1 MRESFYPVALSFGVV
16 GVLTLARQPIELT
29 EPAYYDPVTGLDFA
43 AAWLTSIAGEGGMTA
58 FALLLWWRRTPI
70 RRGSRLPL
78 IAAFAF
84 ALSAVG
90 NVLGDVF
97 DLAVGDDLY
106 FAGAVG
112 FGATVPTHNRLGGMM
127 WAVWHASCQTARTP
141 VELIQSAGR
150 FPFRVAVVDATVF
163 TRNEW
168 KERHCSG
175 SYPQP
180 LRSGWGLTRSTG

>member
-1 MRESFYPVALSFGVV
+1 M
-16 GVLTLARQPIELT
+16 TLARQAIELT

-43 AAWLTSIAGEGGMTA
+43 AAWLTSIAGGMTA

-70 RRGSRLPL
+70 RRGSWLLL
-78 IAAFAF
+78 IAALGF

-112 FGATVPTHNRLGGMM
+112 FGATLLAGVLALTVRNPYRWSGLFLIGYAAGFAVPDLGGLWLAGVSFVAMGYWIM
-127 WAVWHASCQTARTP
+127 RTSSTASADLQTTHP
-141 VELIQSAGR
+141 
-150 FPFRVAVVDATVF
+150 
-163 TRNEW
+163 
-168 KERHCSG
+168 
-175 SYPQP
+175 
-180 LRSGWGLTRSTG
+180 